1 MSPEGSKPKRTRRS
15 SQWRESSGN
24 SQPTTTTLAPKETK
38 AAKPSPKKQAR
49 KRRERENVPNDCATV
64 VSIDASQSQP
74 TPPVSKKSK
83 SQQLK
88 PAATTAEDDNFEAPR
103 VSICPD
109 FAAEAQPLPNFEG
122 TALERL
128 EACLAALNPSNQAD
142 QPTMMAIDKNSSFA
156 TNIGKVSEF
165 VQAALS
171 SECLQGGEEDEPAA
185 LYVCGAPGIGKT
197 SGVTLCCE
205 QAVSSWDEDD
215 GPKPKFCAM
224 NASEMSWQATLKVL
238 WSALGLRSGCTEKKV
253 ADKLKTTKSPILLV
267 VDEIDSLVS
276 SGSGKLWWP
285 RKALAVGKRR

>member
-1 MSPEGSKPKRTRRS
+1 
-15 SQWRESSGN
+15 
-24 SQPTTTTLAPKETK
+24 
-38 AAKPSPKKQAR
+38 
-49 KRRERENVPNDCATV
+49 VPNDCATV
-64 VSIDASQSQP
+64 VSIDAAQSQP
-74 TPPVSKKSK
+74 TPPASKKSK
-83 SQQLK
+83 SHQ
-88 PAATTAEDDNFEAPR
+88 PAAEDDKFEAPR

-128 EACLAALNPSNQAD
+128 DACLAALSPSNQAD
-142 QPTMMAIDKNSSFA
+142 QPTITIDKKSSFA

-171 SECLQGGEEDEPAA
+171 SECLHCGEEDEPAA

-197 SGVTLCCE
+197 SGVTWCCE

-215 GPKPKFCAM
+215 GPKPKFHVM
-224 NASEMSWQATLKVL
+224 NASETSWQATLKVL

-253 ADKLKTTKSPILLV
+253 ADKLKTTKTPILLV

-276 SGSGKLWWP
+276 SGSGKFGGLEKLLQWANDDE
-285 RKALAVGKRR
+285 KHFALIGISNSMNDEKFHEIQDAGKVR